1 MTSYERKLLATYK
14 FQKDSEGV
22 NPFTSKK
29 TEKSMLYFASRSPI
43 DFLKVLFFP
52 GWLCHFKG
60 LFRPV

>member
-29 TEKSMLYFASRSPI
+29 TEKSMLYFASRFPK

-52 GWLCHFKG
+52 GLVMPF
-60 LFRPV
+60 